1 MNINPNQNNNLA
13 TDIITIY
20 TDGAC
25 LGNPGKGGWA
35 AILLYQNHNKEI
47 FGNEAH
53 TTNNRM
59 ELIAVIEALKTLKK
73 PSKIIIYTDS
83 TYVKDG
89 ITSWLNKWKQNNW
102 QTSKKSP
109 VKNIDLWQILDSQSQ
124 KHQINWQWVKAHNGN
139 RYNEIVDQLARKSAK
154 NAII

>member
-1 MNINPNQNNNLA
+1 MQTNPNQDNQQLPDA
-13 TDIITIY
+13 ITIY

-35 AILLYQNHNKEI
+35 AVLLYKNHSKEI
-47 FGNEAH
+47 FGNQAH

-59 ELIAVIEALKTLKK
+59 ELTAVIEALKTVKK
-73 PSKIIIYTDS
+73 SSNIVVYTDS

-89 ITSWLNKWKQNNW
+89 ITSWLARWKQNNW

-109 VKNIDLWQILDSQSQ
+109 VKNIDLWQELDLQS
-124 KHQINWQWVKAHNGN
+124 KDHQINWQWVKAHNGN
-139 RYNEIVDQLARKSAK
+139 HYNEKVDYLARKSAHV
-154 NAII
+154 A